1 MENTKSL
8 LSGTDVALLGL
19 LTEAPMHPWEIRKQ
33 VEYRDM
39 GTWAGLARPTV
50 YKVLESLEDRGY
62 VTSAESIVQGRVR
75 RTYSVTETGRKAMSE
90 AVCQFMA
97 TPEYPR
103 WSIDI
108 AIYNANAVDSKEAV
122 AALDQ
127 YSETLVDRAR
137 GWAALEDFL
146 RAEGCSS
153 HRWALARRARAM
165 IAGELEWVQE
175 FRTELAGT

>member
-1 MENTKSL
+1 METMKSQ

-19 LTEAPMHPWEIRKQ
+19 LIERPMHPWEIRKQ

-50 YKVLESLEDRGY
+50 YKVLESLESRGF
-62 VTSAESIVQGRVR
+62 VSSTESVVQGRAR
-75 RTYSVTETGRKAMSE
+75 RTYSITQTGRKAMSG
-90 AVCQFMA
+90 AVCHFMA

-103 WSIDI
+103 WLMDI
-108 AIYNANAVDSKEAV
+108 AIYNSDVVGAGEAV
-122 AALDQ
+122 NALDH
-127 YSETLVDRAR
+127 YAETLRERAR
-137 GWAALEDFL
+137 GWADLEDFL
-146 RAEGCSS
+146 RAEGCPP

-175 FRTELAGT
+175 FRAELAGI